1 MTSMTVA
8 YTGKDIGYQQ
18 SNVTLLSYLHDYA
31 PPPQKNDIF
40 YVSNVLLI
48 DTNRIQNYYF
58 FIQMR
63 IFNSIIMRITTPLT
77 WLYFKFTVSNIYLI
91 NIRKTFKYHIY
102 MYIKNLITI
111 FQSGKLT
118 EALIM

>member
-1 MTSMTVA
+1 MIIA
-8 YTGKDIGYQQ
+8 K
-18 SNVTLLSYLHDYA
+18 
-31 PPPQKNDIF
+31 KENDIF

-48 DTNRIQNYYF
+48 DTNRIQKLFF